1 MIWML
6 FDELI
11 VYFRV
16 SREHLKSAPA
26 AFNRRLY
33 LQDGMI
39 PKYTGYIPRKLNL
52 YSSKCSFKDIQCKY
66 IDALRIANTVQ
77 SLYNALFGIH
87 RNAPQE
93 LITNP

>member
-1 MIWML
+1 MRTGIIYYILCIFIRYVIRML

-52 YSSKCSFKDIQCKY
+52 YSSINDFFKM
-66 IDALRIANTVQ
+66 
-77 SLYNALFGIH
+77 YNLKISI
-87 RNAPQE
+87 
-93 LITNP
+93 IT

>member
-1 MIWML
+1 MSLMIV
-6 FDELI
+6 D
-11 VYFRV
+11 FRV

-52 YSSKCSFKDIQCKY
+52 FSSKCFFKDIQCKN
-66 IDALRIANTVQ
+66 ITACRIANRCQ
-77 SLYNALFGIH
+77 
-87 RNAPQE
+87 
-93 LITNP
+93 